1 MNAANLLEIEGYQA
15 TIQYDSEIE
24 MFRGEFIGL
33 TGGADFYATDIRGLR
48 REGKASLVTYLKMC
62 SEKGIEPRRQ
72 YSGKFN
78 VRLPIELREAIAT
91 EAASKGKSLNQWV
104 HDTPPTQGR
113 DAPVPLTRTGINRWG

>member
-1 MNAANLLEIEGYQA
+1 MNAVNLLEIEGYQA
-15 TIQYDSEIE
+15 TIQYDAEIE

-33 TGGADFYATDIRGLR
+33 TGGADFYATDIKGLR
-48 REGKASLVTYLKMC
+48 REGKSSLVTYLEMC

-78 VRLPIELREAIAT
+78 VRLPAELHEAIAT

-104 HDTPPTQGR
+104 R
-113 DAPVPLTRTGINRWG
+113 DALSNEIQQ

>member
-1 MNAANLLEIEGYQA
+1 MNTANLLEIEGYQA
-15 TIQYDSEIE
+15 TVQYDAEIE

-48 REGKASLVTYLKMC
+48 REGKASLVTYLEMC

-78 VRLPIELREAIAT
+78 VRLPVELHEAIAT

-104 HDTPPTQGR
+104 RDTLSSEIQR
-113 DAPVPLTRTGINRWG
+113 